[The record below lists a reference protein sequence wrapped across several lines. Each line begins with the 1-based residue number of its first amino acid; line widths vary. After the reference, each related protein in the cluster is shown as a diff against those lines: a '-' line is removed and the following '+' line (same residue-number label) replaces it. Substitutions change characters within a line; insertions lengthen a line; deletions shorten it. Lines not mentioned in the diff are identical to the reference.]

1 MPFSFRILAPSLAL
15 GLAVA
20 ACVPPPPE
28 PVYPQITFRTLAPFR
43 LAVASVELVEAYRP
57 PLRAPHVEHESPVP
71 PAVPLRRWVSE
82 RLVAAGGAG
91 TVRATIRDARITE
104 TALPVNQDFEATLRT
119 EQVARFDG
127 RVELVVEV
135 LDERG
140 MQLAAV
146 HAEATRSR
154 TLPEDATLR
163 EREEILFQIAEDLAN
178 DLNRVLEENIPRYL
192 GAYLVP

>member
-1 MPFSFRILAPSLAL
+1 MPVSFRILVL
-15 GLAVA
+15 GLALA
-20 ACVPPPPE
+20 ACAPPPPE
-28 PVYPQITFRTLAPFR
+28 PLYPQITFRNLAPFR
-43 LAVASVELVEAYRP
+43 LAVASVELVEAYQP

-71 PAVPLRRWVSE
+71 PAVPLRQWVGE

-91 TVRATIRDARITE
+91 TARATIRDARITE

-127 RVELVVEV
+127 RVELVIEV

-140 MQLAAV
+140 TLAGV
-146 HAEATRSR
+146 QAEATRSR

-163 EREEILFQIAEDLAN
+163 ERDEILFQIAEDLAN
-178 DLNRVLEENIPRYL
+178 DLNRVLEENIPRHL
-192 GAYLVP
+192 GAYLVR